1 MQPMNYC
8 NSCGAKLTEGVKY
21 CPNCGAA
28 IQPPPV
34 AVPAAPITP
43 LKQNPP
49 KKIQHTEGHPMKWFM
64 FLVYF
69 LLIVGPL
76 FRVIS
81 GVRAMSGNAYANADQ
96 IYLAFPLLRDLD
108 ILMGIL
114 SIVEAAALLFVRHWM
129 VKGLKKGVKWYLII
143 CIAST
148 SATLLYTLIG
158 SAIIKTLVTQNLFTV
173 GFNIIYII
181 LNKIYFDKRAE
192 MFSN

>member
-1 MQPMNYC
+1 MQSMNYC
-8 NSCGAKLTEGVKY
+8 NSCGAKLTEGVEY

-28 IQPPPV
+28 LQPPPV
-34 AVPAAPITP
+34 DVPAAPITP
-43 LKQNPP
+43 PKQDPP
-49 KKIQHTEGHPMKWFM
+49 KKIQHTEDRPMKWFM

-69 LLIVGPL
+69 LLIVGPI

-81 GVRAMSGNAYANADQ
+81 GVRSMSGNAYANADQ
-96 IYLAFPLLRDLD
+96 VYLAFPMLRDLD

-114 SIVEAAALLFVRHWM
+114 SIVEAAALLFARHWM

-148 SATLLYTLIG
+148 TAALLYTLIG

-192 MFSN
+192 MFSD

>member
-34 AVPAAPITP
+34 AVPTAPITP
-43 LKQNPP
+43 PKQDPP
-49 KKIQHTEGHPMKWFM
+49 KKIQHTEDHPMKWFM

-69 LLIVGPL
+69 LLIVGPI

-96 IYLAFPLLRDLD
+96 IYLAFPMLRDLD

>member
-43 LKQNPP
+43 PKQDPP
-49 KKIQHTEGHPMKWFM
+49 KKIQHTEDRPMKWFM
-64 FLVYF
+64 FIVYF
-69 LLIVGPL
+69 QLIVGPFFL
-76 FRVIS
+76 TLY
-81 GVRAMSGNAYANADQ
+81 GVFAMCGAAYAE
-96 IYLAFPLLRDLD
+96 IPILRDLN
-108 ILMGIL
+108 ILIGTLCIA
-114 SIVEAAALLFVRHWM
+114 EAVALLFVRHWM

-143 CIAST
+143 CIAS
-148 SATLLYTLIG
+148 AAVTLLDTLIG
-158 SAIIKTLVTQNLFTV
+158 AAISRTFAIQNLFV
-173 GFNIIYII
+173 IGFDIIYII

-192 MFSN
+192 MFSD

>member
-8 NSCGAKLTEGVKY
+8 SNCGAKLRGSEKY
-21 CPNCGAA
+21 CQNCGAA
-28 IQPPPV
+28 IQPPPI
-34 AVPAAPITP
+34 AVTAAPITP
-43 LKQNPP
+43 PKQDPP
-49 KKIQHTEGHPMKWFM
+49 KKIQHTEDRPMKWFM

-96 IYLAFPLLRDLD
+96 IYLAFPMLRDLD

-114 SIVEAAALLFVRHWM
+114 SIAEAPALLFARHWM
-129 VKGLKKGVKWYLII
+129 VKGLKKGVKCYLII

-148 SATLLYTLIG
+148 AAALLYTLIG
-158 SAIIKTLVTQNLFTV
+158 SAIIKTLVTQNLFTIGV
-173 GFNIIYII
+173 SIIYII

-192 MFSN
+192 MFSD

>member
-34 AVPAAPITP
+34 DVPAAPITP
-43 LKQNPP
+43 PKQDPP
-49 KKIQHTEGHPMKWFM
+49 KKIQHTEDRPMKWFM

-96 IYLAFPLLRDLD
+96 VYLAFPMLRDLD

-114 SIVEAAALLFVRHWM
+114 SIVEAAALLFARHWM

-192 MFSN
+192 MFSD

>member
-28 IQPPPV
+28 IQPPTVDVPV
-34 AVPAAPITP
+34 APITP
-43 LKQNPP
+43 PKQDPP
-49 KKIQHTEGHPMKWFM
+49 KKIQHTEDRPMKWFM

-96 IYLAFPLLRDLD
+96 IYLAFPMLRDLD

-192 MFSN
+192 MFSD